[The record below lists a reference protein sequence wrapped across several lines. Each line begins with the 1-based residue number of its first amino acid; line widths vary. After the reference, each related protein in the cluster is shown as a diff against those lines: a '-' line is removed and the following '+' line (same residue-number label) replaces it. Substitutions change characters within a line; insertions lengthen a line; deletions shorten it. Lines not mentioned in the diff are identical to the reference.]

1 MSYMLGLCDPVKTA
15 LGEKMGG
22 EKWGGGG
29 GRVEEEKV
37 EDKQHKLATVKP
49 ASGDQGLL

>member
-15 LGEKMGG
+15 LGEKVGGG
-22 EKWGGGG
+22 EMGWGGGG
-29 GRVEEEKV
+29 RRKKV